1 MSDGRTASDHRKST
15 IRKGDYVRAFLDGES
30 FECVI
35 QNVTQERLNDG
46 PTSPVRIELTRCDDG
61 SLISRWSDSVERED
75 SDDPRITLG
84 FLSDQL
90 RDRIRAEGG
99 RWDGERAH
107 AVCREAGGSCSF
119 LTAQMVLRKTAEQN
133 PDLLT
138 EVDGERWTYTAPER
152 LASSEEKA
160 T

>member
-1 MSDGRTASDHRKST
+1 MSDMSDGRTASDYRKST
-15 IRKGDYVRAFLDGES
+15 IKKGDHVRAFLHGKS

-35 QNVTQERLNDG
+35 QNVTHKLLNDE

-61 SLISRWSDSVERED
+61 SPISRWSDSVEKIT
-75 SDDPRITLG
+75 DDPRITLG

-119 LTAQMVLRKTAEQN
+119 LTAQMVLRKTAERN
-133 PDLLT
+133 PDLLM
-138 EVDGERWTYTAPER
+138 EVDGERWTYTAP
-152 LASSEEKA
+152 ASSEEPSA
-160 T
+160 